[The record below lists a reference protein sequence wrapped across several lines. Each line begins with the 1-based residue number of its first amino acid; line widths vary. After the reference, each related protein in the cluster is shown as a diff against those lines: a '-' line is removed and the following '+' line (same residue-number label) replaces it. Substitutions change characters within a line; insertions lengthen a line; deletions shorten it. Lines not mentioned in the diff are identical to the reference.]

1 MGFNYIFRTDT
12 VTGES
17 FSYEPW
23 SNSETKDQI
32 CCDNQM
38 LRQTT
43 GGSYVDRERQTVSEP
58 FCSTFS
64 KTFCVTCG
72 NPLTNQSPKPE
83 TLRKQLQEETNKWI
97 ENVL

>member
-38 LRQTT
+38 LRQAT
-43 GGSYVDRERQTVSEP
+43 GGYADSKSFR
-58 FCSTFS
+58 STG
-64 KTFCVTCG
+64 G